1 MELCVTIWQNK
12 KLAIVLWPSNKGF
25 WELYQ
30 FVTSKVLTST
40 SKRPSLPGS
49 KVQEPLT
56 PTPTQLL
63 FRAQLGRVSCARV
76 LESKMWLKSA
86 TEIPGAS
93 TEGTL
98 PVSAIGAGLGE
109 GTGQL
114 SLKSSVKW
122 ERRLRC
128 RTWTWHPLWPSP
140 PGAPGAELGKD
151 LKGRLIPTSTNMQPS
166 PSSPPSR
173 ASTLMETCPGIQ
185 RGSDLALGKA
195 GFNAK

>member
-1 MELCVTIWQNK
+1 MALQQRF
-12 KLAIVLWPSNKGF
+12 LGIVSVCDIQSLNLHFK
-25 WELYQ
+25 ETL
-30 FVTSKVLTST
+30 
-40 SKRPSLPGS
+40 LPGS

-63 FRAQLGRVSCARV
+63 FRARLGRVSCARV
-76 LESKMWLKSA
+76 LESKMWLRSA

-140 PGAPGAELGKD
+140 PGAPGAEPK
-151 LKGRLIPTSTNMQPS
+151 R
-166 PSSPPSR
+166 
-173 ASTLMETCPGIQ
+173 ETDPHIHQ
-185 RGSDLALGKA
+185 HATFPL
-195 GFNAK
+195 